1 MTHFLV
7 HFSSVKRSLFKENS
21 VKSVPSSAECA
32 LVRKLKKNAV
42 VTTPDGR
49 HSALNLI
56 EEDDLRQMGIPMG
69 PRKKIVKA
77 LSERRQDMERDT
89 VITDSKL

>member
-1 MTHFLV
+1 MD
-7 HFSSVKRSLFKENS
+7 
-21 VKSVPSSAECA
+21 A
-32 LVRKLKKNAV
+32 
-42 VTTPDGR
+42 
-49 HSALNLI
+49 SALNLI

-77 LSERRQDMERDT
+77 LSERRQDMEERDA

>member
-1 MTHFLV
+1 MD
-7 HFSSVKRSLFKENS
+7 
-21 VKSVPSSAECA
+21 A
-32 LVRKLKKNAV
+32 
-42 VTTPDGR
+42 
-49 HSALNLI
+49 SALNLI